1 MKKLIAIAALATAAV
16 AAPASA
22 GTLAGEVRFSDVR
35 NGQADSTEY
44 KVEYWDS
51 ILNGTLNLGA
61 ELQTKQAENA
71 GAVRSAVS
79 LKAGLNGPAALGI
92 HTLAYGEVGQA
103 LRVGDNAQFWG
114 LGIKGSRQ
122 LVGPVSVNAGYR
134 HRQGFEGHDG
144 FNEERL
150 HAGLGLA
157 LTDNTS
163 VGATY
168 YRTRGT
174 ANSDAVGVSVT
185 RKF

>member
-1 MKKLIAIAALATAAV
+1 MKKLIALAALASAAV
-16 AAPASA
+16 ATPALA
-22 GTLAGEVRFSDVR
+22 GTLTGEVRFGDVR

-51 ILNGTLNLGA
+51 VLNDTLKLGA
-61 ELQTKQAENA
+61 ELQTKQAENE
-71 GAVRSAVS
+71 GAIKSAVS
-79 LKAGLNGPAALGI
+79 VKAGLNGPAALGI
-92 HTLAYGEVGQA
+92 TTLAYGELGQA
-103 LRVGDNAQFWG
+103 QRVGDNAEFWG
-114 LGIKGSRQ
+114 LGIKANRQ
-122 LVGPVSVNAGYR
+122 LIGPVSVNAGYR
-134 HRQGFEGHDG
+134 HRQGFEGTDG
-144 FNEERL
+144 LNEERL

-174 ANSDAVGVSVT
+174 TDSDAVGVSVT

>member
-1 MKKLIAIAALATAAV
+1 MKKLIALAALATAAV
-16 AAPASA
+16 ATPAVA
-22 GTLAGEVRFSDVR
+22 GTLTGEVRLSDVR
-35 NGQADSTEY
+35 NDRPDSTEY
-44 KVEYWDS
+44 RVEYWDS
-51 ILNGTLNLGA
+51 VLGDTLKLGA
-61 ELQTKQAENA
+61 ELQTFQAEGE
-71 GAVRSAVS
+71 GAVTSAVS
-79 LKAGLNGPAALGI
+79 VKAGLNGPSALGI
-92 HTLAYGEVGQA
+92 TSLAYGEVGHA
-103 LRVGDNAQFWG
+103 VREGDNAQFWG
-114 LGIKGSRQ
+114 LGINASRE

-134 HRQGFEGHDG
+134 HRQGFEGTDG

-174 ANSDAVGVSVT
+174 TDSDAVGVSIT